1 MRNEKCFCIILL
13 KKSHFAPLLKV
24 FLPAFSQ
31 SVVAE
36 MQNELMKR
44 VRLLSDLLLLFLL
57 HFGLGFL
64 WKHENGSILEHRGN
78 NVDWKSEV

>member
-1 MRNEKCFCIILL
+1 MRNVSALYC

-24 FLPAFSQ
+24 FSPAFSQ

-44 VRLLSDLLLLFLL
+44 VRLLSDFLLLFLL

-64 WKHENGSILEHRGN
+64 RKHGNGSVLERQGH

>member
-1 MRNEKCFCIILL
+1 MFLHYAV
-13 KKSHFAPLLKV
+13 KKSHFSLLLKV
-24 FLPAFSQ
+24 FSPAFSQ

-44 VRLLSDLLLLFLL
+44 VRLLSDFLLLLLL

-64 WKHENGSILEHRGN
+64 WNHRNGSILEHRGD
-78 NVDWKSEV
+78 NVGWRSEV